1 MLRRCRTGAAGVLTL
16 IKWCRRA
23 DARMARPACKTRRCL
38 RVPSAAGL
46 PQPED
51 VMTIRVALV
60 PLTDDAGDEPA
71 LDAALAVLRRAGASS
86 GGGHVRALHVRAQPS
101 AAVFAGTPEGTMVTA
116 EILTLWE
123 RDAKERAARA
133 RARYV
138 RWRDGAKLEEATASG
153 RGPAPDAITASW
165 AEREGQLDPVI
176 GQAGRLADLVVI
188 GAPAEPGR
196 DGSFYPYEGALF
208 DSRRPALLV
217 PRALPATAFDTI
229 LIGWNG
235 SAEAA
240 AAIAGAL
247 PLLARAKTV
256 AVFVAGEKG
265 EEPEAPRDLL
275 DYLRW
280 HNIAATQRLIKAPSH
295 NVGAELAAEA
305 GRIGAGLIVMGAY
318 THSRVRELIFGGATN
333 HVLKNSSVALF
344 MAH

>member
-1 MLRRCRTGAAGVLTL
+1 
-16 IKWCRRA
+16 
-23 DARMARPACKTRRCL
+23 
-38 RVPSAAGL
+38 
-46 PQPED
+46 
-51 VMTIRVALV
+51 MTIRVALV

-71 LDAALAVLRRAGASS
+71 LDAALAVLRRVGGA
-86 GGGHVRALHVRAQPS
+86 HVRALHVRAQPS
-101 AAVFAGTPEGTMVTA
+101 AAVFAGAPEGTMVTA

-133 RARYV
+133 RGRYQ
-138 RWRDGAKLEEATASG
+138 RWREGAKLAEAA
-153 RGPAPDAITASW
+153 APVHDAITASW
-165 AEREGQLDPVI
+165 LEREGEFDPIV
-176 GQAGRLADLVVI
+176 GQAGRLADLVVL
-188 GAPAEPGR
+188 GAPAEPAR
-196 DGSFYPYEGALF
+196 DGSFYPFEGALF

-217 PRALPATAFDTI
+217 PRALPATAFDTV

-240 AAIAGAL
+240 AAVAGAL

-265 EEPEAPRDLL
+265 EEPEAPRELL

-280 HNIAATQRLIKAPSH
+280 HGIAATQRLVKAPSH
-295 NVGAELAAEA
+295 NVGAELVAEA

-333 HVLKNSSVALF
+333 HVLKNSGVALL